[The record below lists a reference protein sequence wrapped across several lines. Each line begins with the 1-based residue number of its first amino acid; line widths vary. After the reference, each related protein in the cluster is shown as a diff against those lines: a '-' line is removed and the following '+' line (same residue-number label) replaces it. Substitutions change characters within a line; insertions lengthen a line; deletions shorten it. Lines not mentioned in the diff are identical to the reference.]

1 MAFNPECPIDDILT
15 PLVNEYLECMD
26 DLGASYCTELLDN
39 ASAACGTNEV
49 LSSDGDCVA
58 EGAAPLGQ
66 TLVNGQY

>member
-1 MAFNPECPIDDILT
+1 M
-15 PLVNEYLECMD
+15 NEYLECMD
-26 DLGASYCTELLDN
+26 NLGASYCTDLLDN
-39 ASAACGTNEV
+39 ASAACGANEV